1 MAMALP
7 DRKNWLTPDWR
18 PHPRVRALVTNR
30 HGKFSPPPWHGFN
43 LGSNCGDDLERVAQA
58 RAHVHRQIGS
68 EKPPHWRIQI
78 HGVRVVR
85 FGDAD
90 RRADGAYTSRSGE
103 PCVVLTADCLP
114 VLMARQDGSAVGAF
128 HAGWRGL
135 LDGIIEQGAGQ
146 LAPAGEPLSVWLGPA
161 ICQRCYQ
168 VGDEVRAAFLNHD
181 PAAATQ
187 FLDDGPGHWRMDLFG
202 LARQRLQA
210 AGIADIQGGDLCTH
224 CLTEDYYSY
233 RRDGQTGR
241 FATLIWLKD

>member
-30 HGKFSPPPWHGFN
+30 HGQFSPPPWHGFN

-68 EKPPHWRIQI
+68 ERPPHWLTQI

-85 FGDAD
+85 FGGAD
-90 RRADGAYTSRSGE
+90 RRADGVYSSRPGE

-135 LDGIIEQGAGQ
+135 LDGIIEQGAGH
-146 LAPAGEPLSVWLGPA
+146 LAPAGEALSVWLGPA

-168 VGDEVRAAFLNHD
+168 VGDEVRAAFLKHD
-181 PAAATQ
+181 PAAAAQ
-187 FLDDGPGHWRMDLFG
+187 FLDDGPGHWRMDLCG
-202 LARQRLQA
+202 LARRRLQA

>member
-7 DRKNWLTPDWR
+7 DPGQWLVPDWH

-30 HGKFSPPPWHGFN
+30 HGRFSPPPWHGFN
-43 LGSNCGDDLERVAQA
+43 LGSNCGDDLQRVAQA
-58 RAHVHRQIGS
+58 RAHVHRHIGTAM
-68 EKPPHWRIQI
+68 PPHWLTQI
-78 HGVRVVR
+78 HGVRVVQ
-85 FGDAD
+85 FGDPD
-90 RRADGAYTSRSGE
+90 RRADGVCSNRAGE

-114 VLMARQDGSAVGAF
+114 VLMARRDGSAVAAI

-135 LDGIIEQGAGQ
+135 LDGILEQAAAQ
-146 LAPAGEPLSVWLGPA
+146 LAPAGEAVSVWLGPA

-181 PAAATQ
+181 PVATTQ
-187 FLDDGPGHWRMDLFG
+187 FLDDGPGRWRMDLSG

-210 AGIADIQGGDLCTH
+210 VGIADIHGGDLCTH
-224 CLTEDYYSY
+224 CLTDDYYSY
-233 RRDGQTGR
+233 RRDGETGR

>member
-7 DRKNWLTPDWR
+7 DGKQWLTPGWQ
-18 PHPRVRALVTNR
+18 PHPRVQALVTNR
-30 HGKFSPPPWHGFN
+30 HGQFSPPPWHGFN
-43 LGSNCGDDLERVAQA
+43 LGSNCGDDMGRVAQA
-58 RAHVHRQIGS
+58 RAHVQRQIGS
-68 EKPPHWRIQI
+68 EKPPHWLTQI
-78 HGVRVVR
+78 HGIRVVR

-90 RRADGAYTSRSGE
+90 RRADGVWTSQPGE

-135 LDGIIEQGAGQ
+135 LDGILEQGVAQ
-146 LAPAGEPLSVWLGPA
+146 LAPAGEALSVWLGPA

-181 PAAATQ
+181 SAAVTH

-202 LARQRLQA
+202 LARQRLQTA
-210 AGIADIQGGDLCTH
+210 AITDIQGGDLCTH
-224 CLTEDYYSY
+224 CLVDDYYSY
-233 RRDGQTGR
+233 RRDGETGR